1 MTTEQPGP
9 TTHQSTELEA
19 RPEKQ
24 ETVDPIPVLPPLT
37 ASKWDP
43 LPHLR
48 KNSKLYLIALESII
62 IVALYGFFGNF
73 LWIFVAIILAIFI
86 PSLMIFGVALLF
98 KNFRTLSD
106 LQRNVVVLSAV
117 TYFGLA
123 LSLLFTSSVFDN
135 DWATVLVGFVPLLIL
150 VLLVLPDRF
159 SKIRAKFG
167 GFEVELETPVPSHE
181 LRIDSFVLYRIRSR
195 QFTKRLDEY
204 VESLRKWYG
213 SDPKTLVIELVNSED
228 VPFSLS
234 ELLEKLREV
243 FPKLQSIVFIDRR
256 GKRIAE
262 ISLTEYLNRYPA
274 THPSIL
280 LGLAREQ
287 FDTIAIKFE
296 RHDYR
301 QERPGYSG
309 LRNIVGQVRE
319 YGRGDNYQSMQNAL
333 EELTFAQG
341 ADIDIVDISSFLPS
355 PERSIKMNRV
365 NLLREMLEQDL
376 DHVVLVDEDGRYQ
389 QTVYRDDLSV
399 MAAKQALGIT
409 TFN

>member
-1 MTTEQPGP
+1 MTTEEP
-9 TTHQSTELEA
+9 TTPQAPEPEA
-19 RPEKQ
+19 RPAQQ
-24 ETVDPIPVLPPLT
+24 EVVDTTPLPPTSNAAKRDPIPFLRRYLKQIGVLLCVVIVT
-37 ASKWDP
+37 IIY
-43 LPHLR
+43 
-48 KNSKLYLIALESII
+48 KN
-62 IVALYGFFGNF
+62 FGNL
-73 LWIFVAIILAIFI
+73 LWIPIIFVLAIFI
-86 PSLMIFGVALLF
+86 PSLMIWGVALLF
-98 KNFRTLSD
+98 KNFRDLSD

-167 GFEVELETPVPSHE
+167 GFEVELETPAPSNE
-181 LRIDSFVLYRIRSR
+181 LRIDSYVLERIRSR
-195 QFTKRLDEY
+195 MPTKRLDEY
-204 VESLRKWYG
+204 VESLRKRYG
-213 SDPKTLVIELVNSED
+213 SDPKTLVIELVYSED

-243 FPKLQSIVFIDRR
+243 FPKLQSIVFVSRR
-256 GKRIAE
+256 DKRIAE

-280 LGLAREQ
+280 LGLSLGQ
-287 FDTIAIKFE
+287 FDTIAIELE
-296 RHDYR
+296 RHGPR
-301 QERPGYSG
+301 QERPGDRA
-309 LRNIVGQVRE
+309 LRSIVSQVRE
-319 YGRGDNYQSMQNAL
+319 YGRGDNYQSVQNAL
-333 EELTFAQG
+333 EELAFEQR
-341 ADIDIVDISSFLPS
+341 ADIDIVDISGFLPS

-399 MAAKQALGIT
+399 MAAKQALGIAK
-409 TFN
+409 FN